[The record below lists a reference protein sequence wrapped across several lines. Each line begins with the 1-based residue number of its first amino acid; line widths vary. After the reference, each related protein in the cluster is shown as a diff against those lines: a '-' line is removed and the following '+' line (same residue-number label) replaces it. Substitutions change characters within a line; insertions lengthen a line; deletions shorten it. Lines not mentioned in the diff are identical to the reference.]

1 MFLWSLKASFLCRTS
16 ANSFSKSIFDKRKI
30 WKNFNFL
37 TKIMDYPLWK
47 NDNFAFILNPCL
59 YCLERLVY
67 RRERHQILFL
77 EVFCIKKKN
86 VKKICNFWPKPWTK
100 PLEKCQFCGFLK
112 PMFSLSSKA
121 CLLIKWKVEDRFT
134 IYFHDL
140 LHGNTRGYMGLQR
153 VTRGYRGLQGVRG
166 GYNGLQGVTKNYRNF
181 FSK

>member
-77 EVFCIKKKN
+77 EVFCIKKN

-121 CLLIKWKVEDRFT
+121 CLLNKRSKIVSRFIFT
-134 IYFHDL
+134 IY
-140 LHGNTRGYMGLQR
+140 YMGIQGVTWSYKGYQGVTGGYKGLQE
-153 VTRGYRGLQGVRG
+153 VTRGDRGLHW
-166 GYNGLQGVTKNYRNF
+166 TIETF
-181 FSK
+181 F